1 MAHGL
6 NNCGSRAL
14 EHKLCRMRELP
25 KRAIEFVS
33 PALAGAFL
41 TTEPPGSPSTN
52 YIFKSI
58 KESIKIRAEIN
69 ATEDK
74 LQQKI
79 D

>member
-1 MAHGL
+1 M
-6 NNCGSRAL
+6 
-14 EHKLCRMRELP
+14 
-25 KRAIEFVS
+25 S
-33 PALAGAFL
+33 PALAGASL
-41 TTEPPGSPSTN
+41 TTEPPGKWLYNLSTN

-74 LQQKI
+74 LQQKT